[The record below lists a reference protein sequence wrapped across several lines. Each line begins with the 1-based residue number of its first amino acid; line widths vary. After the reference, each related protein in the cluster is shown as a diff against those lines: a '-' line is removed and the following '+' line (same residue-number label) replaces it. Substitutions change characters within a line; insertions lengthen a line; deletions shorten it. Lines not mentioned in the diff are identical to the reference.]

1 MRARLV
7 PVATLAQV
15 RSESWV
21 DQKRKPFVTQEG
33 AYIPVKPGYEA
44 THILQDRKRKGR
56 GYQKLGDVIIFHGAR
71 PDQYEIDEVMSLE
84 RPRGILWISGHDG
97 IMRKP
102 RIAVIHGEAG
112 EVLHHESGI
121 CYHLDVEQIMFSQG
135 NREEKSRIASLIRTG
150 EQVCDMFSGI
160 GYFTLG
166 MARAG
171 AMVHAMEINPVSF
184 HYLIQNIHA
193 NNLTDQVKAE
203 EGDCRDLLFGTYDRI
218 HMGHFDAVS
227 FIPRALEHSR
237 SGTILHIH
245 MINDQTGE
253 IRKSLADAGY
263 SGKISLHR
271 VKKYGPRQ
279 MHLTADVILS

>member
-7 PVATLAQV
+7 PVTTLPLIS
-15 RSESWV
+15 SEPWV
-21 DQKRKPFVTQEG
+21 DQKRKPFVTREG
-33 AYIPVKPGYEA
+33 AYIPVKSGYDA
-44 THILQDRKRKGR
+44 THILQERKRNGR
-56 GYQKLGDVIIFHGAR
+56 GFQKLGDVIIFHGDR
-71 PDQYEIDEVMSLE
+71 PEQQEIDEVMTLE
-84 RPRGILWISGHDG
+84 QPRGILWISGHDG
-97 IMRKP
+97 IMRRP
-102 RIAVIHGEAG
+102 RIVVLHGQAG
-112 EVLHHESGI
+112 EVLHRESGI

-135 NREEKSRIASLIRTG
+135 NREEKSRIASLIRPG

-184 HYLIQNIHA
+184 RYLIKNIHA
-193 NNLTDQVKAE
+193 NNLTGQVKAD
-203 EGDCRDLLFGTYDRI
+203 EGDCRDLLTGTYDRI

-237 SGTILHIH
+237 PGTILHIH

-253 IRKSLADAGY
+253 IHTSLADAGY
-263 SGKISLHR
+263 TGEISVYR

-279 MHLTADVILS
+279 MHLTADVIVS